1 MTLPDRICD
10 AHHHLWE
17 VSSAPYVVADLLA
30 DTATVAG
37 VTSTVFV
44 ECGAFYRESGPE
56 HLRVVGETDWVA
68 ANADPITKVIVG
80 AADLRLGKLAEEA
93 LDAHIAA
100 AGGRFRGIRHR
111 ATWDPSPL
119 IRPSTPDPGP
129 HLLADPQFRDGMRA
143 LAARNLSFDAWIY
156 FPQLPEVADLAR
168 ACPDV
173 TIVLNHLGGPI
184 VLGPYTDRGEVLR
197 RWRELIVDVAA
208 CPNVVVKL
216 GGIGM
221 PLYGMTWHK
230 HPSPPTAATVAEA
243 WRDPIRLCIEL
254 FGADRCMFESNF
266 PVDKFSMD
274 YATLWNAFDLISA
287 DLSPTERSALFHD
300 TAASV
305 YRIPS

>member
-100 AGGRFRGIRHR
+100 AGGRFREIEQLVGE
-111 ATWDPSPL
+111 
-119 IRPSTPDPGP
+119 PGT
-129 HLLADPQFRDGMRA
+129 HHH
-143 LAARNLSFDAWIY
+143 
-156 FPQLPEVADLAR
+156 VAGQHEEWNGDQSER
-168 ACPDV
+168 
-173 TIVLNHLGGPI
+173 
-184 VLGPYTDRGEVLR
+184 
-197 RWRELIVDVAA
+197 VDVIEHDRVRQGVREE
-208 CPNVVVKL
+208 PLRHVRIS
-216 GGIGM
+216 GGSHTGQA
-221 PLYGMTWHK
+221 PGL
-230 HPSPPTAATVAEA
+230 TVSG
-243 WRDPIRLCIEL
+243 
-254 FGADRCMFESNF
+254 FGQTGWKQGRGVE
-266 PVDKFSMD
+266 
-274 YATLWNAFDLISA
+274 I
-287 DLSPTERSALFHD
+287 
-300 TAASV
+300 
-305 YRIPS
+305 